1 MSAGASTEGL
11 TPFEAVLVGSD
22 KQYGICLVLMLAW
35 IGACDGKLDEDEESQ
50 VREIAS
56 KSLPAD
62 TIDLLLRTARQ
73 EDLDAIQLACEIVRS
88 TVKPEWTKELFT
100 LTVIVAVT
108 DGYLRPSEQFVLRL
122 YGDLLGLSSD
132 QMNAAFLEVAGKPL
146 PPLPDPSSAAWWGE
160 RAKDSRNSQGQ
171 NSSSQTPRAPV
182 EPDLRRLRALGLLGL
197 DETATSAD
205 IKSAYRRLAHVHHPD
220 RFSHLGGEAQQ
231 AANISFRR
239 IKEAYELL
247 TPNA

>member
-1 MSAGASTEGL
+1 MTAAASAGGL

-62 TIDLLLRTARQ
+62 TIDLLLRTARE

-88 TVKPEWTKELFT
+88 TVKAECANELFT
-100 LTVIVAVT
+100 LTVIVAVA
-108 DGYLRPSEQFVLRL
+108 DEYLRPSEQFVLRL
-122 YGDLLGLSSD
+122 YGDLLGLNSD
-132 QMNAAFLEVAGKPL
+132 QMNAAFLEVVGKPL

-160 RAKDSRNSQGQ
+160 RAKDNRSSPGQ
-171 NSSSQTPRAPV
+171 DSSPQTPRTPN

-197 DETATSAD
+197 DETATGAD

-239 IKEAYELL
+239 IKEAYEFL
-247 TPNA
+247 TSNA